1 MKQCWVAE
9 FLDSSYIFQA
19 WHYPRCILK
28 DTFYF
33 SKSTNIVKRR
43 RSFSFFPVLREDMDT
58 LFPRFSGQIALLLT
72 VPPMTVWEVQWQSLP
87 CVVSDFF
94 VKPWTVAPLS
104 SCPQSFPASKS
115 LPMSQFFT
123 SGGQS
128 TGTSASV
135 LPMNTE
141 SWFSL
146 RWAGLI
152 SLLPR
157 DSQESSPAPHFGGI
171 NSLALSLV
179 YGPALTFVHGYW
191 KNHSFDYTDLCME
204 GMQMNTNKASKV
216 AASSFWTRQCFLL
229 NHRLFSLKSGM
240 KMKQNKTKQQEN
252 TT

>member
-19 WHYPRCILK
+19 WHYPCCMLK

-43 RSFSFFPVLREDMDT
+43 GSFFFFPILREDMDT
-58 LFPRFSGQIALLLT
+58 LFPRFSGQIAPLLT

-87 CVVSDFF
+87 YVVSDFF
-94 VKPWTVAPLS
+94 MKPWTVVPFS

-115 LPMSQFFT
+115 LTMSQFFT

-135 LPMNTE
+135 LPMNIE

-146 RWAGLI
+146 RWAVWSLCFQGTLK
-152 SLLPR
+152 SLL
-157 DSQESSPAPHFGGI
+157 QHHSSEASILWHW
-171 NSLALSLV
+171 ALFMVQPSHL
-179 YGPALTFVHGYW
+179 YMATGKIIALIIQIFVW
-191 KNHSFDYTDLCME
+191 KECKWVQIRH
-204 GMQMNTNKASKV
+204 QK
-216 AASSFWTRQCFLL
+216 
-229 NHRLFSLKSGM
+229 
-240 KMKQNKTKQQEN
+240 
-252 TT
+252 